1 MLTFPLLS
9 FTKFPSG
16 RLMIWSFVHLNGTPT
31 CSMSMLKR
39 AVGRVGAVGKAK
51 AVSLVRHALTIIQN
65 GMMNNEE

>member
-1 MLTFPLLS
+1 
-9 FTKFPSG
+9 
-16 RLMIWSFVHLNGTPT
+16 MIWSFVHLNGTPT

-51 AVSLVRHALTIIQN
+51 AVSLIRHALTIIQK